1 MWASTRSSAA
11 SFAAVAA
18 FAAAVAA
25 APALAADPS
34 KAPPLPAPV
43 AALAPDL
50 RVQGA
55 GAFRFLGMS
64 IYDGFY
70 WSAVRGWSIASPFAL
85 DLVYHR
91 DLDGARIAERSVR
104 EIERLG
110 FGSPDER
117 ERWAR
122 AMRSIFPSVGSG
134 DRLTGVNLP
143 SRGAAFF
150 HNGRPIGEIA
160 DPAFAQAFFA
170 IWLDPRT
177 SAPDFRKRLL
187 GEPRGTL

>member
-1 MWASTRSSAA
+1 MWASTRSSALRL
-11 SFAAVAA
+11 
-18 FAAAVAA
+18 AAAVALGAMIA
-25 APALAADPS
+25 ASPDAS

-43 AALAPDL
+43 AELAPDA
-50 RVQGA
+50 RIQGA

-70 WSAVRGWSIASPFAL
+70 WSAVRGYSIAAPFAL

-91 DLDGARIAERSVR
+91 DLDGARIAERSAQ
-104 EIERLG
+104 EIEKLG
-110 FGSPDER
+110 YGSPAER

-122 AMRSIFPSVGSG
+122 AMKAIFPTVGKG
-134 DRLTGVNLP
+134 DRLTGVNVP

-150 HNGRPIGEIA
+150 HNGKPIGEIVE
-160 DPAFAQAFFA
+160 PAFAQAFFG

-177 SAPDFRKRLL
+177 SRPDFRSRLL
-187 GEPRGTL
+187 GES

>member
-1 MWASTRSSAA
+1 MWASTRSSALRL
-11 SFAAVAA
+11 
-18 FAAAVAA
+18 AAAVALGAVIA
-25 APALAADPS
+25 ASPARGADAS

-43 AALAPDL
+43 AQLAPDA
-50 RVQGA
+50 RIQGA

-70 WSAVRGWSIASPFAL
+70 WSAVRGYSIASPFAL

-91 DLDGARIAERSVR
+91 DLDGARIAERSAQ
-104 EIERLG
+104 EIEKLG
-110 FGSPDER
+110 YGSPAER

-122 AMRSIFPSVGSG
+122 AMKAIFPTVGRG
-134 DRLTGVNLP
+134 DRLTGVNVP

-160 DPAFAQAFFA
+160 DPSFAQAFFG

-187 GEPRGTL
+187 GES